1 MKIFSADKPL
11 AIVDVETT
19 GASPQRDRVLEIA
32 VIRVEKGEVVDTFHT
47 VLDPECIIPAT
58 IFSLTGISEQDTKG
72 SPTFNDIR
80 ERIEQL
86 LAGAYFVAHNAR
98 FDYAFI
104 KSEFTRL
111 GLPFSYRRLCTVEL
125 SRTLFPQYKR
135 LDLSTLIDRFNF
147 ECEARHRALGDAKV
161 LADFL
166 THCEK
171 VHKTEMV
178 EQAIG
183 RVLKRVRVPLQVPA
197 EVIESLPENPGVYT
211 FYGEDGEILY
221 IGKSINIKKRV
232 VSHFGNDGSSKQL
245 RLMQEVKDIDAV
257 STSGE
262 LGALLL
268 ESHMIKKEQPLYNR
282 MARRAKKLVVA
293 LEEEVDGYKKVVL
306 ETYNSEDLSS
316 EQTTLGVF
324 KSMSQAKTA
333 LDALSQEHTLC
344 PRLIGLEPARAGG
357 KGRGQC
363 FYSQIGRCLGA
374 CKGSELSEAHNMRFD
389 MAFKKR
395 RIRAWPYSGPI
406 LITEPNVEQEG
417 TGQVFMIDE
426 WRLTGSFSY
435 DEVGLTA
442 QAGYRPFLEKSYI
455 FDYDSYKILIQYLKN
470 NTKNVTLLSRIE
482 AKSLLTNIYN
492 VI

>member
-1 MKIFSADKPL
+1 MKIFSVDKPL

-32 VIRVEKGEVVDTFHT
+32 VIRVEKGNVVDTFHT
-47 VLDPECIIPAT
+47 VLDPECSIPAT
-58 IFSLTGISEQDTKG
+58 IFGLTGISEADTREA
-72 SPTFNDIR
+72 PTFNDIR
-80 ERIEQL
+80 KRVEAL
-86 LAGAYFVAHNAR
+86 FKGAYFVAHNAR

-125 SRTLFPQYKR
+125 SRSLFPHYKR
-135 LDLSTLIDRFNF
+135 HDLSTLIDRFNF

-171 VHKTEMV
+171 VHTQEVV
-178 EQAIG
+178 EQAIA
-183 RVLKRVRVPLQVPA
+183 RVLKRVCVPIQLPA
-197 EVIESLPENPGVYT
+197 EVIDSLPENPGVYI
-211 FYGEDGEILY
+211 FYGEDGDILY

-268 ESHMIKKEQPLYNR
+268 ESHLIKKEQPLYNR
-282 MARRAKKLVVA
+282 MARRAKKLVVV
-293 LEEEVDGYKKVVL
+293 LEEEVNGYKKAVL
-306 ETYNSEDLSS
+306 ETYNFEDLSS
-316 EQTTLGVF
+316 DQTTLGVF
-324 KSMSQAKTA
+324 KSISQAKTA
-333 LDALSQEHTLC
+333 LDTLSQEHKLC
-344 PRLIGLEPARAGG
+344 PRLMGLE
-357 KGRGQC
+357 KGSGQC

-374 CKGSELSEAHNMRFD
+374 CKGSEVPEAHNMRFD
-389 MAFKKR
+389 LAFKKR

-406 LITEPNVEQEG
+406 LITEPNVGQEG
-417 TGQVFMIDE
+417 TGQVYIIDE
-426 WRLTGSFSY
+426 WRLVGSFSY
-435 DEVGLTA
+435 DE
-442 QAGYRPFLEKSYI
+442 AGYRPFLEESYV

-470 NTKNVTLLSRIE
+470 MKNNVKVLSRIE
-482 AKSLLTNIYN
+482 AISLLTNLTN